1 MRYRH
6 DLQQLAEVQEAMR
19 LQEKREIAEED
30 ARIAAYLVERN
41 ATEDARRKAESSRK
55 EHTSQLADQM
65 CLKLLEDEVS
75 VSDICDFVFL

>member
-41 ATEDARRKAESSRK
+41 AAEDARRKAESTRK
-55 EHTSQLADQM
+55 ENTSQLADQM